1 MKKKKDYAST
11 TRQWL
16 GEPEKQIKT
25 APTEQTRSIP
35 RAAGRQKQKSIRSP
49 RRRRAWQRWLY
60 MSWTSLDGVLAVVA
74 LPS

>member
-1 MKKKKDYAST
+1 M
-11 TRQWL
+11 

-35 RAAGRQKQKSIRSP
+35 RAAGRQKQRSIRSP
-49 RRRRAWQRWLY
+49 ADACVRQRWLY
-60 MSWTSLDGVLAVVA
+60 MSWTSLDGVLAVVV